1 MTNNNDVGMTWG
13 LFDKIDTDV
22 SNGFEQEDVIEKYGN
37 AVIDAYEE
45 FGETHG
51 IFEGEWY

>member
-1 MTNNNDVGMTWG
+1 MSKNNNVKMTWG
-13 LFDKIDTDV
+13 LFDKIDADV
-22 SNGFEQEDVIEKYGN
+22 SNGFEKEDVIEKYGK

-45 FGETHG
+45 FGERNG